1 MSDYVIGIDLGTT
14 NSCVGIWRNGKAD
27 IIPDSQGNRIIPS
40 YVSFTNE
47 QRLIGAAA
55 KMQIT
60 KNIKNTIYD
69 AKRLIGRKFSVLIF
83 KKI

>member
-40 YVSFTNE
+40 YVSFINE
-47 QRLIGAAA
+47 QRLIGAA
-55 KMQIT
+55 KK
-60 KNIKNTIYD
+60 KNN
-69 AKRLIGRKFSVLIF
+69 
-83 KKI
+83 KKYKKYNI

>member
-14 NSCVGIWRNGKAD
+14 NSCLGIWRNGKAD

-47 QRLIGAAA
+47 QRLIGAAS
-55 KMQIT
+55 KK
-60 KNIKNTIYD
+60 KNN
-69 AKRLIGRKFSVLIF
+69 
-83 KKI
+83 KKYKKYNI